1 MYKIKVRNL
10 ETGKEWYEYGFK
22 GFMMKRIY
30 FLFNDT
36 NSNYYNIYEILEI
49 RKIVF
54 TWKTFKKCL
63 TNKAELC

>member
-1 MYKIKVRNL
+1 MYKIKVKNL
-10 ETGKEWYEYGFK
+10 ETGIEWWEYGFK
-22 GFMMKRIY
+22 GFMMKRIF

-36 NSNYYNIYEILEI
+36 NDSYYNIYEITAI

-63 TNKAELC
+63 TNKMELC